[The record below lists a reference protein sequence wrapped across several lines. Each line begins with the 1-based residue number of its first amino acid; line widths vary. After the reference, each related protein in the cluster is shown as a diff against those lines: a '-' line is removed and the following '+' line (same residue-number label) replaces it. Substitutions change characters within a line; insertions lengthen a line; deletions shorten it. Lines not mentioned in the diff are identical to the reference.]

1 MAAGKAPA
9 LVKYR
14 PKSRYLGRVTRLEDV
29 VVVAVAVRAPVH
41 AADDRLAVGDQQ
53 LHVVDLMAD
62 VVDRI
67 DALGD
72 PQGVERGCRTAAGP
86 HGRVRDHTHR
96 DATCAG

>member
-1 MAAGKAPA
+1 MAAGKAPV
-9 LVKYR
+9 LVEDR
-14 PKSRYLGRVTRLEDV
+14 HQSRYLGRVTRLEDV

-72 PQGVERGCRTAAGP
+72 PQGVHRGCRTAAGP
-86 HGRVRDHTHR
+86 HGLARHHTHR
-96 DATCAG
+96 FATYAG